1 MSKGAWTRIIVFILA
16 WINTALANWGYDL
29 PNISEEFISIVIAA
43 VISVWTGWKNNS
55 VSEKAIQA
63 DRYLKSIKGGK

>member
-29 PNISEEFISIVIAA
+29 PNISEEFISIVVAA
-43 VISVWTGWKNNS
+43 VISVHLAWKNNS
-55 VSEKAIQA
+55 VTKKAIQA
-63 DRYLKSIKGGK
+63 DHYLKSMKGEK